1 MHTTINSM
9 GDTAIVEEERDGDRW
24 LIARNVRIIKP
35 KRLTN
40 GYVPEESIERSL
52 NQDNTHGGT
61 GWEGVPTTLA
71 HPRNLSA
78 HSWYDP
84 SRPDGEPVLAATA
97 NVTDELGLGRVEN
110 QRSEDGAVVADVAV
124 NADRASEVGG
134 EAEDVIAALED
145 DDPLDVSTQ
154 YVGAELPAGEYD
166 GEHRDVAEAIVA
178 PDSLALL
185 PNAPGQCSTLEGC
198 GVNPVSSPLGVAA
211 NAAESELRLE
221 TGHQPDEP
229 SQSGAGRGAAAEI
242 RTIASNA
249 IDSIRSLGGSASPGA
264 SAGNGV
270 SGTGAVDLDAAA
282 ETAVSAGANTDGSDC
297 DCGSGNGCDCD
308 DDNHTTD
315 NDNDN
320 DDNESMNDQEL
331 AAALGVSLEHVK
343 GLSDEERATL
353 EAAAEDGAQTET
365 DTDDEETEAGGTNET
380 DDEDAA
386 TTEKTET
393 ETETDDDTDDADTIV
408 VDRAELDERIDERVE
423 ERVAANEERREREQ
437 RVDTIVANS
446 AEYDDED
453 RDELMDTPD
462 SVLDRIEQGV
472 SSGTELP
479 ARGPSANTTAG
490 GAGGDDLG
498 GIEVGTGQIDEIE
511 AGSQGGD

>member
-1 MHTTINSM
+1 MHTTINST
-9 GDTAIVEEERDGDRW
+9 GDTEIVEEERNGDRW
-24 LIARNVRIIKP
+24 LIAQNVRIIKP

-40 GYVPEESIERSL
+40 GYVPGESIERSVD
-52 NQDNTHGGT
+52 QDNTHGGT

-84 SRPDGEPVLAATA
+84 ARRDGAPVLASTA

-110 QRSEDGAVVADVAV
+110 QRSEDGEVFADVAV

-145 DDPLDVSTQ
+145 ETPLDVSTQ

-166 GEHRDVAEAIVA
+166 GEQRDVAEAIVS

-221 TGHQPDEP
+221 TGHQPSGGGGP
-229 SQSGAGRGAAAEI
+229 SGAGHGTAAEI
-242 RTIASNA
+242 RTVASNA
-249 IDSIRSLGGSASPGA
+249 IDSIRSLGGSGSPGA
-264 SAGNGV
+264 SASSDV
-270 SGTGAVDLDAAA
+270 SGTDAVDLDAAT
-282 ETAVSAGANTDGSDC
+282 ETAVSAGTNADGSDC
-297 DCGSGNGCDCD
+297 GCGSDDDCGCD
-308 DDNHTTD
+308 DDDHTTD
-315 NDNDN
+315 ND
-320 DDNESMNDQEL
+320 DDNKSMNDQEL
-331 AAALGVSLEHVK
+331 AAALGVSLEHVE
-343 GLSDEERATL
+343 GLSDDERATL
-353 EAAAEDGAQTET
+353 KAAAEAQKDASDDDNTDDADTDTDTDADT
-365 DTDDEETEAGGTNET
+365 DTDDS
-380 DDEDAA
+380 
-386 TTEKTET
+386 
-393 ETETDDDTDDADTIV
+393 DTDDTTDDGANDATDDGTIV
-408 VDRAELDERIDERVE
+408 VDRANLDELVDERVE
-423 ERVAANEERREREQ
+423 ERVAANEERRKREQ
-437 RVDTIVANS
+437 RVDRIVANS

-453 RDELMDTPD
+453 RDDLMDTPD
-462 SVLDRIEQGV
+462 SVLDRVEQGV

-490 GAGGDDLG
+490 STGGDDLD

-511 AGSQGGD
+511 AAGQGGD

>member
-1 MHTTINSM
+1 MHTTINST
-9 GDTAIVEEERDGDRW
+9 GDTEIVEEERDGDRW
-24 LIARNVRIIKP
+24 LIAQSVRIIKP

-40 GYVPEESIERSL
+40 GYVPGESIERSVD
-52 NQDNTHGGT
+52 QDNTHGGT

-84 SRPDGEPVLAATA
+84 ARRDGAPVLASTA

-110 QRSEDGAVVADVAV
+110 QRSEDGEVFADVAV

-134 EAEDVIAALED
+134 EAEDVIAAFED
-145 DDPLDVSTQ
+145 ETPLDVSTQ

-166 GEHRDVAEAIVA
+166 GEQRDVAEAIVS

-221 TGHQPDEP
+221 TGHQPSGGGGP
-229 SQSGAGRGAAAEI
+229 SGTGRGAAAEI
-242 RTIASNA
+242 RTVASNA
-249 IDSIRSLGGSASPGA
+249 IDSIRSLGGSGSPGA
-264 SAGNGV
+264 SAGSDV
-270 SGTGAVDLDAAA
+270 SGTDAVDLDAAT
-282 ETAVSAGANTDGSDC
+282 ETAVSAGTNTDGSDC
-297 DCGSGNGCDCD
+297 SCGSDDDCGCD
-308 DDNHTTD
+308 DDDHTTD
-315 NDNDN
+315 NDDY
-320 DDNESMNDQEL
+320 NESMNDQEL
-331 AAALGVSLEHVK
+331 AAALGVSLEHVE
-343 GLSDEERATL
+343 GLSDDERATL

-365 DTDDEETEAGGTNET
+365 DDEEETEAGEPDEPG
-380 DDEDAA
+380 DDEEPAP
-386 TTEKTET
+386 TE
-393 ETETDDDTDDADTIV
+393 ETETDDETDADTIV
-408 VDRAELDERIDERVE
+408 VDRADLDELVDERVE
-423 ERVAANEERREREQ
+423 KRVAANEERREREQ
-437 RVDTIVANS
+437 RVDRIVANS

-453 RDELMDTPD
+453 RDDLMDTPD

-490 GAGGDDLG
+490 GMSDDDLD

-511 AGSQGGD
+511 AAGQGGD